1 MKKWLLSSV
10 MILFFCAIGSIMVL
24 SPVTAKAETYCL
36 SADLCFT
43 IPGGFLLV
51 DKALSDEIANAMKKR
66 FPGENIGFYAG
77 LYETFYQNKLIRA
90 ERAYIAPIETG
101 NLFVVFHKMNS
112 QQKEYFPKESFTKGH
127 WPSKGMAKDRL
138 QQSLTEGMKK
148 SKGLSQGGMSMDL
161 LEFSSLGKYML
172 IKRTLD
178 FAEERLDQTKQAGI
192 PVGQPK
198 KVGTDF
204 IAVKFGQR
212 DGAILMY
219 FVDSTERPENYL
231 NIFGNMLSNSTD

>member
-10 MILFFCAIGSIMVL
+10 RILFFCAIGSIMVL
-24 SPVTAKAETYCL
+24 SPATAKAETYCL

-51 DKALSDEIANAMKKR
+51 DKALSDEIANSMKKR

-77 LYETFYQNKLIRA
+77 LYETFYQNKLMRV

-101 NLFVVFHKMNS
+101 NLFVVFYKMNS
-112 QQKEYFPKESFTKGH
+112 QQKGCFPKESFTKGH

-172 IKRTLD
+172 MKRTLD
-178 FAEERLDQTKQAGI
+178 STEERLDQTKQAGI

-204 IAVKFGQR
+204 IAVRFGQK